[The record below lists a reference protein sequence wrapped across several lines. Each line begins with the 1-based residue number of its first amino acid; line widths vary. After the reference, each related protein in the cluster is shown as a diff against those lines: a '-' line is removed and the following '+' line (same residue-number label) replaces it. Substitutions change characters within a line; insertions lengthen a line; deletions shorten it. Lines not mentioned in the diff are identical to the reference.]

1 MDLTQRE
8 EQVVTADDTVSS
20 LGLVF
25 VNLPPLP
32 PPPMIVKHVHSGTWA
47 ETAGIG
53 PGCEVLELGGLKVGN
68 MTREEFQ
75 KVIKSRPLR
84 IRVQPPN
91 CTAWKQV
98 AHFQREVVRLQLK
111 KVLLQKS
118 LRDEHDKVKAELG
131 LDVQA
136 EEERRTKN
144 KESKAEIARERQ
156 RAEDQKQQLLN
167 QEAEIQKQKQQCEA
181 FDRETQNRRRKLETE
196 KVQLEKQQAE
206 LEKAR
211 SDFQELRKSSR
222 EAFEKEKQELV
233 AERRLLEAQKDQ
245 ASLAAEDNEAFAA
258 AQEGLQRQRQEL
270 ADQRADFEMA
280 IEQMRL
286 KMEREQ
292 ETIFRERAEMEEDAE
307 LIATQRAEL
316 QAQKS
321 KVAALEAE
329 IDKQRAEVQV
339 NQDQSQHQLE
349 SQRLEMSQLRA
360 EIDKERADFS
370 EKCKKVQQQLAT
382 QKRQLAQVKNKL
394 VAEKNALE
402 AEKAKFNVKTCEEAT
417 QTEASQTSAETQT
430 DAVVVAPASALEEA
444 EEGNQESS
452 ENTDPSPAEGGNAKF
467 TAQHLVA
474 TELMELTAK
483 IQALLQDPKFDSK
496 PSELRVLSD
505 TLQRMVETLPP
516 AARLP
521 GAAPN
526 AVPSSARRLQ
536 KSRERM
542 TQTHRA
548 ASAFATARSGC
559 SREDLDASFS
569 ARAVTPET
577 TQSENLAK
585 KALAQT
591 VVVRKLLA
599 SELNKQEP
607 LKSPS
612 ARSLSRTEPFPKNRT
627 RGPAWGLRSRAT

>member
-1 MDLTQRE
+1 MDVTQRE

-47 ETAGIG
+47 ESAGIG

-144 KESKAEIARERQ
+144 KENKAEIARERQ
-156 RAEDQKQQLLN
+156 RVEDQKQQLLN

-222 EAFEKEKQELV
+222 EALEKEKQELA

-245 ASLAAEDNEAFAA
+245 GSLAAEENEELLA
-258 AQEGLQRQRQEL
+258 AQEKLQRQRREL
-270 ADQRADFEMA
+270 ADQRADFEVA
-280 IEQMRL
+280 VEQMRL

-292 ETIFRERAEMEEDAE
+292 ESVLRQRAEMEEDAE
-307 LIATQRAEL
+307 VIAAQRSEL

-321 KVAALEAE
+321 KAATLEAE
-329 IDKQRAEVQV
+329 IDKQRAEVQE
-339 NQDQSQHQLE
+339 NQDQSQRQVE
-349 SQRLEMSQLRA
+349 SQRLEMKQLRA

-402 AEKAKFNVKTCEEAT
+402 AEKTKFNVKTCEETT
-417 QTEASQTSAETQT
+417 QTEALQTSNGTQT
-430 DAVVVAPASALEEA
+430 DGEVVAPAEA
-444 EEGNQESS
+444 SSEGS
-452 ENTDPSPAEGGNAKF
+452 ENTDPSPEGGHAKF
-467 TAQHLVA
+467 TAQPRSSA
-474 TELMELTAK
+474 AELMELTAK
-483 IQALLQDPKFDSK
+483 IQALLQDPKFHSK

-505 TLQRMVETLPP
+505 TLQRMVETLAPP
-516 AARLP
+516 APLP
-521 GAAPN
+521 TAA
-526 AVPSSARRLQ
+526 ATATALQTPSSARRLQ

-542 TQTHRA
+542 TTQSRA
-548 ASAFATARSGC
+548 GVPAFATARLPGHL
-559 SREDLDASFS
+559 SREDLDAG
-569 ARAVTPET
+569 AVTER

-607 LKSPS
+607 KSPS
-612 ARSLSRTEPFPKNRT
+612 ARSLSRTEPFPKNRS